1 MIWYVIAFSWFD
13 EWVKSLKCII
23 FSAHDL
29 HSVLNTMGQQ
39 SLLNHIS
46 ILAQAV
52 LCLHSSLT
60 TWFINN
66 RVWLIFMLVLNH
78 TCNNTV
84 FCLHSLKKPRKQ
96 RTAACMFVISQDMK
110 KKFSFEYHFFLNS
123 EDILVLI
130 RLSNFCPKKLILK
143 FTAPLPTWNKHSTFF
158 KKLHQHLG

>member
-110 KKFSFEYHFFLNS
+110 KKIQFWISF
-123 EDILVLI
+123 
-130 RLSNFCPKKLILK
+130 
-143 FTAPLPTWNKHSTFF
+143 FF
-158 KKLHQHLG
+158 KFRRYFGAHQIVKLLSKKANFEIYCSLAYLKQT